1 MDSDAIV
8 FYEEYYLITHCAK
21 RGSNLLE
28 SDGHKR
34 LLLDNINFFR
44 ARGLYQLAG
53 YVILPD
59 HYHLLISPAEGR
71 SFDDI
76 LVPLTAYV
84 THHLSAVSGLPK
96 PLFRSVAGVRVVPEE
111 KLNDALN
118 FLHENPVRHG
128 QTGTPKDYGWSSYA
142 NYYLRNESLVQLD
155 RIPMW

>member
-8 FYEEYYLITHCAK
+8 FYEEYYLVTLCTRQK
-21 RGSNLLE
+21 QPLLE

-59 HYHLLISPAEGR
+59 HFHLLISPVEGH

-76 LVPLTAYV
+76 LIPLMAYV
-84 THHLSAVSGLPK
+84 AHHLSAVSGLPK
-96 PLFRSVAGVRVVPEE
+96 PLFRNRGSVRLVPEE
-111 KLNDALN
+111 LLTGALG
-118 FLHENPVRHG
+118 FLHENPVRAG
-128 QTGTPKDYGWSSYA
+128 LALKAEEWRWSSA
-142 NYYLRNESLVQLD
+142 RWYLLGRPVGVAIGFE
-155 RIPMW
+155 